1 MSNDDTLSNNKNIER
16 LVNEALAI
24 EADSARDAGS
34 LGFMARAMTLATL
47 PHRAVEGSV
56 YQRRNGA
63 FTLTI
68 MSAPDIGLPFG
79 SLPRLLIS
87 WLTTEAVKTQS
98 RELTLGS
105 SMSEFMGE
113 LGLVAS
119 GGQWGSITRL
129 KNQTTRLFSSSINA
143 RFSDQNGVAI
153 LNQSIAEKAM
163 LWWHPKSAE
172 QAGLWQSSVVLSEQ
186 FYKEIIEHPIP
197 IDLRALKALK
207 QSPLCLDIYIW
218 LTYRVAFLQK
228 DVLISWEALAAQFG
242 SDYARLRDFK
252 EAFSKAL
259 NKVYVVYG
267 AARFQVKDSGLLV
280 SPAKTHIARIEGK

>member
-1 MSNDDTLSNNKNIER
+1 
-16 LVNEALAI
+16 
-24 EADSARDAGS
+24 
-34 LGFMARAMTLATL
+34 
-47 PHRAVEGSV
+47 
-56 YQRRNGA
+56 
-63 FTLTI
+63 